1 MRQQL
6 LDLSANP
13 GIDAIE
19 DGSPVFTRGVIEL
32 LDLLPPLARQAIT
45 SQGLMV
51 DGIITPTARRCTRL
65 YDHSAHPFVSRE
77 VCTASDH
84 SKASS
89 GQDETSETTQLL
101 RAWADGDR
109 GALERLTP
117 HVYRTLRRIAGYQ
130 MQHER
135 AGDSMQATALVHE
148 AYLELIDVTNVNWQH
163 RAHFFAVSAQ
173 IMRHIL
179 LDRARRRVAAKRGGA
194 PERINLDELPDIS
207 GDRARELIALEDAL
221 NTLVEN
227 DPRKARVVELR
238 FFGGL
243 SVEETAEVLAVSPE
257 TVMRDW
263 KFARSWLHAA
273 LSNS

>member
-1 MRQQL
+1 M
-6 LDLSANP
+6 
-13 GIDAIE
+13 I
-19 DGSPVFTRGVIEL
+19 
-32 LDLLPPLARQAIT
+32 
-45 SQGLMV
+45 
-51 DGIITPTARRCTRL
+51 
-65 YDHSAHPFVSRE
+65 
-77 VCTASDH
+77 
-84 SKASS
+84 S
-89 GQDETSETTQLL
+89 GKENTSETTQLL

-135 AGDSMQATALVHE
+135 AGNSMQATALVHE
-148 AYLELIDVTNVNWQH
+148 AYLELIDVNNVNWQH

-173 IMRHIL
+173 IMRQIL
-179 LDRARRRVAAKRGGA
+179 LDRARRRIAAKRGGA
-194 PERINLDELPDIS
+194 AERINLDELPDLS

-221 NTLVEN
+221 NTLSQN
-227 DPRKARVVELR
+227 DERKARVVELR

-263 KFARSWLHAA
+263 KFARSWLHAE
-273 LSNS
+273 LSNG